1 MMFLYFRFSG
11 KYILRSGCCF
21 TAYCAIIGSFWRVGY
36 FQIDFVKL
44 YL

>member
-1 MMFLYFRFSG
+1 MMFYISG
-11 KYILRSGCCF
+11 KYILRLGCCF
-21 TAYCAIIGSFWRVGY
+21 TAYCAIIGSFCRVGY